1 MHLQSILGFA
11 RTGLMTTQCLAENEL
26 GLALM

>member
-1 MHLQSILGFA
+1 MHLQSISGFA
-11 RTGLMTTQCLAENEL
+11 QTGLMTTQCLAENEL